1 MGFPSTK
8 YYSPRKTYCGTP
20 PRYVQQAG
28 LALMTHR
35 RPVCFCI
42 LVIAMGVLA
51 GCKTAPKPVPSL
63 PVVALP
69 SGAPGLGEII
79 ADLRANDEALKDI
92 RAAATFTLEAPT
104 KLKSIQRFDSG
115 TVAYRRP
122 ADLYVVGKNVLG
134 AKLFQLTSRG
144 PDFVIEF
151 PAAQDTD
158 DRYFCSNEGE
168 DIAKF
173 PFSVT
178 PADIAREMFM
188 PIDWG
193 ETPEQSLRLTG
204 FEDMSGNATVE
215 FTIKNNLNRRLVVA
229 GKPWVIVHNIL
240 TGTGGEVLSE
250 TSMKNYVES
259 AGVRFPSSVEAWFP
273 GENTRMKFE
282 LRNVRINT
290 GLPDSLFA
298 IRWPAGQ

>member
-1 MGFPSTK
+1 MGFSSTK
-8 YYSPRKTYCGTP
+8 YHLNYKMHRGTTAEG
-20 PRYVQQAG
+20 VQYAG
-28 LALMTHR
+28 LLFVQHC
-35 RPVCFCI
+35 RPVCFYA
-42 LVIAMGVLA
+42 LMIAMGVLT
-51 GCKTAPKPVPSL
+51 GCKTTAKPIPPP
-63 PVVALP
+63 PVFALP
-69 SGAPGLGEII
+69 PGAPGLSEII

-122 ADLYVVGKNVLG
+122 ADLYVVGKNALG

-151 PAAQDTD
+151 PAVQDTD

-188 PIDWG
+188 PIDWR
-193 ETPEQSLRLTG
+193 ETLEQNFRLAG
-204 FEDMSGNATVE
+204 FDEKSGDTTVE
-215 FTIKNNLNRRLVVA
+215 FMVKDNLTRRLVVA

-240 TGTGGEVLSE
+240 KDADGAVLSE
-250 TSMKNYVES
+250 TSMKNYVEN
-259 AGVRFPSSVEAWFP
+259 AGVRFPSTVEAWFP
-273 GENTRMKFE
+273 GENTRMRFE